1 VTAYAHASSI
11 LVQRDQTVRRGD
23 TIALVGQTGSVS
35 SPQLHF
41 ELRRGSTPVNPMD
54 YLAN

>member
-1 VTAYAHASSI
+1 M
-11 LVQRDQTVRRGD
+11 LVQRDQTVQRGQV
-23 TIALVGQTGSVS
+23 IGLAGNTGSVS

-41 ELRRGSTPVNPMD
+41 ELRRGTVPVNPLD